1 MMKSLQRVKLSFG
14 RSAKSY
20 DLHGT
25 LQKDVS
31 HNLINDFI
39 PATQEPPARI
49 LDVGCGTGFTSLEIK
64 RRWPGAKLTAID
76 LAAPMARQTKQAGIE
91 NVAAANAALMPFGE
105 SSFDMVVS
113 SLAFQWITADE
124 ALFPELAALLTE
136 SGRLYFSTLC
146 RGTLT
151 ELRRAYDKACR
162 ECTGKAAV
170 FPQMISEKDLMRKM
184 ESAGFKKRLTMQKTI
199 VKSYPSVQSL
209 LQTLKGVGATLPG
222 RPANPP
228 RRDVL
233 ARTAQLYPRQNG
245 PSRHSGVTVAQA
257 DSVQA
262 TYEILYVAGRLA

>member
-1 MMKSLQRVKLSFG
+1 MSDIESGLKSVKLSFG

-31 HNLINDFI
+31 HYLINDFI
-39 PATQEPPARI
+39 PATQESPARI

-64 RRWPGAKLTAID
+64 RRWPSAKLTAID
-76 LAAPMARQTKQAGIE
+76 LAPPMAHRARQAGIE
-91 NVAAANAALMPFGE
+91 DVAAANAGQMPFGIA
-105 SSFDMVVS
+105 SFDMVVS

-136 SGRLYFSTLC
+136 SGRLYFSTIGK
-146 RGTLT
+146 GTLT
-151 ELRRAYDKACR
+151 ELRVAYDKACR
-162 ECTGKAAV
+162 ECTGKPAA
-170 FPQMISEKDLMRKM
+170 FPKMISEKELMRKM

-233 ARTAQLYPRQNG
+233 ARTAELYPGKNG
-245 PSRHSGVTVAQA
+245 
-257 DSVQA
+257 SVQA